1 MAWDRS
7 NSSNDSPE
15 GTELAYDLRQ
25 IYAKLVGDH
34 LNDIAS
40 ARKADNY
47 SMYFRALKDLYIIV
61 QHKFSDD
68 DRKDYK
74 VLMTKASEIA
84 NKYSMEFT
92 GEVKDSKN
100 CAMIEE
106 VLNEIEMF
114 LYKKTDEAN
123 IFGKGYEW
131 DADEV

>member
-1 MAWDRS
+1 MAWSKFD
-7 NSSNDSPE
+7 DSHNAPE

-47 SMYFRALKDLYIIV
+47 SVYFKSLKDLYIIV

-68 DRKDYK
+68 DRKEYK
-74 VLMTKASEIA
+74 VLMTKASGIA

-92 GEVKDSKN
+92 GEVKDPKN

-123 IFGKGYEW
+123 IFGKGYITN
-131 DADEV
+131 